1 MDDKFKALADKAIV
15 ELGYTDT
22 FVVEIKA
29 NNNKVEIFLDSDES
43 VTFEKC
49 RKISR
54 LMEETLDDE
63 KWLGEKY
70 TLDVSSAGVGRPLR
84 FNRQYVKNIGRTI
97 EVKTKDAEKIK
108 GTLAQANGDDFGVEI
123 TKTVKKGKKKTKVT
137 ELIMVNYEDVKEAKI
152 KVTF

>member
-1 MDDKFKALADKAIV
+1 MDEKFKALADKAIA
-15 ELGYTDT
+15 ELGYNDT
-22 FVVEIKA
+22 FVVEIKS

-70 TLDVSSAGVGRPLR
+70 TLDVSSAGVGRPLK

-97 EVKTKDAEKIK
+97 EVKTKDGEKIK
-108 GTLAQANGDDFGVEI
+108 GILAQANDDDFGVEI
-123 TKTVKKGKKKTKVT
+123 TKTVKTGKKKTKVA